1 MTYKART
8 WADVEAWFTGEDTAR
23 AVFYS
28 PDTNPEWDDLWFAV
42 QIDTTEAEIGRGMRS
57 ISLSLADLE
66 WLRRVL
72 VLRAENSHSGEP
84 R

>member
-8 WADVEAWFTGEDTAR
+8 WAEVEAWFTGEDTGR

-28 PDTNPEWDDLWFAV
+28 PDTSPEWDDLWFAV
-42 QIDTTEAEIGRGMRS
+42 QTDTQKAEIGRGLRS
-57 ISLSLADLE
+57 ISVSAADLD

-72 VLRAENSHSGEP
+72 VLGAASSRGGPDA
-84 R
+84 

>member
-8 WADVEAWFTGEDTAR
+8 WADVEAWFTGEDRGR

-42 QIDTTEAEIGRGMRS
+42 ESGEEEAELGRGMRS
-57 ISLSLADLE
+57 ISLSQADLD

-72 VLRAENSHSGEP
+72 VLRAAESDA
-84 R
+84 